1 MKIIIS
7 DFINENFTTA
17 EDYKREDRKFRE
29 ALGLIADK
37 ISANVENK
45 PIVLISG
52 PSGSGKTT
60 TANVI
65 KELLYEKGHNSYV
78 ISLDN
83 YFKTVLPEEAGV
95 VDLESPTRIKSDLL
109 SENIRKIMNLEETV
123 LPRFDFVGKR
133 SVLSGDKIKRQKGEI
148 VIFEGIHALNE
159 SVIPIDKKS
168 AVKLYV
174 SVRTRVKCG
183 DELIH
188 PKYVRLLRRMSRDSV
203 YRGRDISE
211 TLGYFKSVEKGE
223 ELYVAPFK
231 SEADF
236 SVDTFI
242 PYEPKI
248 YRKVLWDKLNVLTE
262 KTSDNTAEL
271 LVKFLSFMENGNPDY
286 VVKTS
291 IIKEFIGNF

>member
-1 MKIIIS
+1 MKIITS

-17 EDYKREDRKFRE
+17 EDYEREDLKFRGT
-29 ALGLIADK
+29 LNGIVDNLLSD
-37 ISANVENK
+37 VENK
-45 PIVLISG
+45 PVVLVSG

-60 TANVI
+60 TANII
-65 KELLYEKGHNSYV
+65 KELLREKGHNSYV

-83 YFKTVLPEEAGV
+83 YFKTVLPEEDGV
-95 VDLESPTRIKSDLL
+95 VDLESPTRINSDLL
-109 SENIRKIMNLEETV
+109 SENIRKIINLEEIV
-123 LPRFDFVGKR
+123 LPRFDFVGKK

-159 SVIPIDKKS
+159 SVVPIDKES
-168 AVKLYV
+168 SVKLYV

-188 PKYVRLLRRMSRDSV
+188 PKYVRLLRRMSRDSI

-248 YRKVLWDKLNVLTE
+248 YRKALWDKLNVLAE
-262 KTSDNTAEL
+262 KSSDSAAEL
-271 LVKFLSFMENGNPDY
+271 LVKFLSFMENGNLDY

>member
-17 EDYKREDRKFRE
+17 EDYEREDLKFRGT
-29 ALGLIADK
+29 LNGIVDNLLSD
-37 ISANVENK
+37 VENK
-45 PIVLISG
+45 PVVLVSG

-60 TANVI
+60 TANII
-65 KELLYEKGHNSYV
+65 KELLREKGHNSYV

-83 YFKTVLPEEAGV
+83 YFKTVLPEEDGV
-95 VDLESPTRIKSDLL
+95 VDLESPTRINSDLL
-109 SENIRKIMNLEETV
+109 SENIRKIINLEEIV
-123 LPRFDFVGKR
+123 LPRFDFVGKK

-159 SVIPIDKKS
+159 SVVPIDKES
-168 AVKLYV
+168 SVKLYV

-188 PKYVRLLRRMSRDSV
+188 PKYVRLLRRMSRDSI

-248 YRKVLWDKLNVLTE
+248 YRKALWDKLNVLAE
-262 KTSDNTAEL
+262 KSSDSAAEL
-271 LVKFLSFMENGNPDY
+271 LVKFLSFMENGNLDY